1 MAKID
6 LTGMDELLKELYA
19 IGEKVATR
27 AENKALREGAEM
39 LRQEISNRAPR
50 KTGKLA
56 ANIVKTGV
64 KIKNGVR
71 YIEVGPGKNVFYG
84 LYHELGTTKMPARPF
99 IGPALEEKR
108 SEVFSTMADVLR
120 KEIEKRR

>member
-1 MAKID
+1 MARVE

-27 AENKALREGAEM
+27 AENKALREGAEV

-56 ANIVKTGV
+56 GNIVKSGIKTKDGV
-64 KIKNGVR
+64 KC
-71 YIEVGPGKNVFYG
+71 IEIGPDKEVFYG
-84 LYHELGTTKMPARPF
+84 LYHEFGTTKMRARPF
-99 IGPALEEKR
+99 IAPALEEKR
-108 SEVFSTMADVLR
+108 SEIFDAMASVLR
-120 KEIEKRR
+120 EELEKRR